1 MADNSIGNILWFVT
15 AVNNP
20 TEEAETT
27 DQLCDLL
34 KLLRESL
41 KGFDNDYLQ
50 TFCGEK
56 GIGAFSKYL
65 DEGMEFIYSSE
76 PEVYSFTSWTNIV
89 GEVDFGWG
97 RPFWIGVVG
106 NVGPTFRNFTVLV
119 ETHRGM
125 GIEAWVTLDK
135 KQMSIMEEDPQFLA
149 FASPNPDISSI

>member
-34 KLLRESL
+34 KGL
-41 KGFDNDYLQ
+41 
-50 TFCGEK
+50 
-56 GIGAFSKYL
+56 GAFSKYL
-65 DEGMEFIYSSE
+65 DEGMEFVYSSE
-76 PEVYSFTSWTNIV
+76 PEIYSFTSWTNIV

-97 RPFWIGVVG
+97 EAIWIGVVG

-135 KQMSIMEEDPQFLA
+135 KQMAIMEEDPQFLA